1 LTTTVSD
8 IWTVVEPYLAA
19 ERLELDD
26 VELVGRGRGTLLRVV
41 VDGEGVDIDRLAD
54 VSRGLS
60 RLLDNETDM
69 EASYRL
75 EVTSPGLERDLRRPS
90 HYAKSI
96 GREVVVKVADGD
108 QKTTTR
114 GVIAEAGD
122 DAFTVEAE
130 DDRKVVDYEDV
141 LTART
146 VFRWEKAPKPGH

>member
-1 LTTTVSD
+1 LTTTVAD
-8 IWTVVEPYLAA
+8 IWSVVEPYLAA

-26 VELVGRGRGTLLRVV
+26 VELLGRGPGTLLRVV

-69 EASYRL
+69 ETAYRL
-75 EVTSPGLERDLRRPS
+75 EVTSPGLERELRRPS

-96 GREVVVKVADGD
+96 GREVVVKVAQGG
-108 QKTTTR
+108 QKKTFR
-114 GVIAEAGD
+114 GTIAEAD
-122 DAFTVEAE
+122 DDGFTVEAE
-130 DDRKVVDYEDV
+130 DERLVVDYEDV